1 MTDTTESVVAPSPA
15 FDPIPQIAAELG
27 LPLRSVAAVVEL
39 LLANATVPFIARYR
53 KEVTGDLDEVQI
65 RDIQEKR
72 TYAVELEERR
82 VAILGE
88 IGKQGKLTPELAAKI
103 VGCTTKSALED
114 LYLPYK
120 PKRRTRAM
128 IARERGLEPL
138 AQRILAQP
146 GEGDPRREAEAF
158 IDVAKEVA
166 SIEDALKGARDIVAE
181 TLAESADAR
190 ALVRR
195 AFETEGQVVSA
206 GVPDKITQPTKFE
219 QYYAFSEP
227 VAQIPSHRFL
237 AIRRGETEGV
247 LRLDLTVEAERVLPK
262 LEAVM
267 KLDRRSPWASELE
280 LGVADG
286 YKRLLVPSVENDV
299 RIELK
304 VRADRQA
311 VDIFA
316 DNLKHLLLAA
326 PLGTKT
332 VIGIDPGIRTGC
344 KIAVLDHT
352 GKFLEN
358 TTIYPGQS
366 AHKEEEAAK
375 TVVAYA
381 KKYEPFAFAVGNG
394 TGGRE
399 TETFVKKA
407 LAAVGMTHVLVVP
420 VSEAGA
426 SIYSASDVARE
437 EFPDLDLT
445 VRGAISIGRRL
456 QDPLAELV
464 KLDPKSIGVGQYQHD
479 VFQPLLGRKL
489 GEVVESCVNGVGVEI
504 NTASA
509 ELLSYVAGLSSTLAK
524 KIVRHRDTE
533 GRFTSRSELL
543 AVSGLGPRAYEQSA
557 GFLRIHGGAHPLDAS
572 AVHPER
578 YPLVEK
584 MAADLGV
591 SLAELVGS
599 KEHVKR
605 IRITDYV
612 SPEVGEPTLR
622 DILGELE
629 KPGRDPRATFEPP
642 KFRDDVT
649 SLGDLKVDMILEGVV
664 TNVTAFGA
672 FVDVGV
678 HQDGLVHVSR
688 LSDRFIRDPAEV
700 VKVGD
705 KLKVKVLEVDL
716 ARKRISLSARMG
728 DAAEGGAGAP
738 RGDARSGGP
747 RGTGQGGPPRGQGGQ
762 RPPPLAAKFSNNPF
776 ASFFKK

>member
-1 MTDTTESVVAPSPA
+1 MSDTPEAVAPPSPA
-15 FDPIPQIAAELG
+15 FDPVPSIAAELG
-27 LPLRSVAAVVEL
+27 LPPRGVAAVVEL
-39 LLANATVPFIARYR
+39 LGENATVPFIARYR
-53 KEVTGDLDEVQI
+53 KEVTGGLDEVRI

-72 TYAVELEERR
+72 TYLVELEERR

-103 VGCTTKSALED
+103 VACTTKSALED

-128 IARERGLEPL
+128 IAREKGLEPL
-138 AQRILAQP
+138 ALRILAQSSD
-146 GEGDPRREAEAF
+146 GDPRTEAEAF
-158 IDVAKEVA
+158 VDPAKEVA
-166 SIEDALKGARDIVAE
+166 TIEEALKGARDIVAE

-206 GVPDKITQPTKFE
+206 AVPEKTTQPTKFE

-237 AIRRGETEGV
+237 AIRRGEAEGV
-247 LRLDLTVEAERVLPK
+247 LRLDLTVEAERVVPK

-267 KLDRRSPWASELE
+267 KLDRGSPWASELQ
-280 LGVADG
+280 LAVLDG

-304 VRADRQA
+304 LRADQQA
-311 VDIFA
+311 VHVFA
-316 DNLKHLLLAA
+316 ENLEHLLLAA

-332 VIGIDPGIRTGC
+332 VIGVDPGIRTGC
-344 KIAVLDHT
+344 KIAALDHT

-366 AHKEEEAAK
+366 AHKEEEAER

-381 KKYEPFAFAVGNG
+381 KKYEPFAFAIGNG

-407 LAAVGMTHVLVVP
+407 LSAAGLGSVLVVP

-426 SIYSASDVARE
+426 SVYSASDVARE

-464 KLDPKSIGVGQYQHD
+464 KIDPKSIGVGQYQHD

-509 ELLSYVAGLSSTLAK
+509 ELLSYVAGLTSSLAK
-524 KIVRHRDTE
+524 KIVRHRDTK
-533 GRFTSRSELL
+533 GRFTSRAELL
-543 AVSGLGPRAYEQSA
+543 EVSGLGPRAFEQSA

-584 MAADLGV
+584 MAADLGI
-591 SLAELVGS
+591 SLAELVGN

-605 IRITDYV
+605 IRIADYV
-612 SPEVGEPTLR
+612 SEGVGEPTLR

-629 KPGRDPRATFEPP
+629 KPGRDPRASFAPP

-649 SLGDLKVDMILEGVV
+649 TLSDLKPDMILEGVV

-688 LSDRFIRDPAEV
+688 LSDRFVRDPAEV

-716 ARKRISLSARMG
+716 PRKRISLSARMTDGAEERGRG
-728 DAAEGGAGAP
+728 DAP
-738 RGDARSGGP
+738 RGARPPSGGRP
-747 RGTGQGGPPRGQGGQ
+747 SGQ
-762 RPPPLAAKFSNNPF
+762 RPPPLASKFSNNPF